1 MANYDVIIV
10 GDGLSGNMM
19 AKRAMTLLPNASI
32 AIIDKGDCVDHSFHL
47 HRPIEELNLP
57 WVKHNFF
64 LGVWD
69 GAMHSNITPK
79 DVNDY
84 AYKVYGKLQ
93 PSNICNFNH
102 QQGSEIYPVTK
113 GALMNAL
120 NNSADTWKAEVTHI
134 DVNSKTVYT
143 DNEEGAFRYKYLINT
158 ISLPVFLKLCDI
170 KTTLPF
176 TAHKFNVH
184 ALPVGH
190 STGMY
195 QMIYNT
201 SPYGSVTRA
210 TLIDDAIYV
219 ESLREYTGVDRVM
232 LSDVFGILPEGE
244 PVTISPGR
252 FDPLPR
258 EDRKNLYYHLTNQY
272 NILLLGR
279 YGSWTFKVANSVW
292 DDTKLLCEIINQR
305 ENTAK
310 GAMICT
316 P

>member
-1 MANYDVIIV
+1 MANYDIIII
-10 GDGLSGNMM
+10 GGGLSGNMM

-69 GAMHSNITPK
+69 GAMRSNITPK

-113 GALMNAL
+113 SVLMNVLSNDAT
-120 NNSADTWKAEVTHI
+120 NIKAEVKL
-134 DVNSKTVYT
+134 VNT
-143 DNEEGAFRYKYLINT
+143 EEKFIETLGLRHHYKYLINT
-158 ISLPVFLKLCDI
+158 ISLPTFLMLCGI

-176 TAHKFNVH
+176 VNHRFNVH
-184 ALPVGH
+184 TLSLGY
-190 STGMY
+190 SSGLY

-201 SPYGSVTRA
+201 KKFGANITRV
-210 TLIDDAIYV
+210 TLIDDTIYV
-219 ESLREYTGVDRVM
+219 ESLADEYWKADKEMIADNFGVS
-232 LSDVFGILPEGE
+232 LAGAPIK
-244 PVTISPGR
+244 ISPGR

-310 GAMICT
+310 GAMICK

>member
-1 MANYDVIIV
+1 MANYDIIII
-10 GDGLSGNMM
+10 GGGLSGNMM
-19 AKRAMTLLPNASI
+19 AKRAMSLLPNASI
-32 AIIDKGDCVDHSFHL
+32 AIIDKGDCIDHSFHL

-64 LGVWD
+64 LGIWD
-69 GAMHSNITPK
+69 GAMRSNITPK

-113 GALMNAL
+113 KALLEAL
-120 NNSADTWKAEVTHI
+120 SNTATTICDEVIGINPRNKGIALKGKDHFI
-134 DVNSKTVYT
+134 K
-143 DNEEGAFRYKYLINT
+143 YKYLINT
-158 ISLPVFLKLCDI
+158 ISLPIFLKLCGI

-176 TAHKFNVH
+176 VNHRFNVH
-184 ALPVGH
+184 TLSLGY
-190 STGMY
+190 SSGLY
-195 QMIYNT
+195 QMIYDT
-201 SPYGSVTRA
+201 CDLDSTTRA
-210 TLIDDAIYV
+210 TLIDDTVYV
-219 ESLREYTGVDRVM
+219 ESLREYTGNDWLM
-232 LSDVFGILPEGE
+232 LKDAFGIMPEGE
-244 PVTISPGR
+244 PIKISPGR

-279 YGSWTFKVANSVW
+279 YGSWTFKVANDVW

-310 GAMICT
+310 GAMICR

>member
-1 MANYDVIIV
+1 MANYDIIIL
-10 GDGLSGNMM
+10 GGGLSGNMM
-19 AKRAMTLLPNASI
+19 AKRAMSLLPNASI

-69 GAMHSNITPK
+69 GAMRSNITPK

-113 GALMNAL
+113 GHLLKALGNQAV
-120 NNSADTWKAEVTHI
+120 NICTEAIHI
-134 DVNSKTVYT
+134 NVLDRVVETKVAGYK
-143 DNEEGAFRYKYLINT
+143 YKYLINT
-158 ISLPVFLKLCDI
+158 ISLPIFLKLCGI

-184 ALPVGH
+184 TLSLGY
-190 STGMY
+190 SSGLY

-201 SPYGSVTRA
+201 SCYDNITRA
-210 TLIDDAIYV
+210 TLIDDTVYV
-219 ESLREYTGVDRVM
+219 ESLKEYTGNDRVM
-232 LSDVFGILPEGE
+232 LNDSFGIFPVGE
-244 PVTISPGR
+244 PIKISPGR

-279 YGSWTFKVANSVW
+279 YGSWTFKVANNVW

-310 GAMICT
+310 GAMICR

>member
-1 MANYDVIIV
+1 MANYDIIIV
-10 GDGLSGNMM
+10 GGGLSGNMM
-19 AKRAMTLLPNASI
+19 AKRAMSLLPNASI

-69 GAMHSNITPK
+69 GAMRSNITPK

-113 GALMNAL
+113 GKLL
-120 NNSADTWKAEVTHI
+120 ESLSNSAVNIKAEVKLI
-134 DVNSKTVYT
+134 NP
-143 DNEEGAFRYKYLINT
+143 EGKFIETLGLRHHYKYLINT
-158 ISLPVFLKLCDI
+158 ISLPIFLKLCSI
-170 KTTLPF
+170 STTLPF
-176 TAHKFNVH
+176 VNHRFNVH
-184 ALPVGH
+184 SLPLGY
-190 STGMY
+190 SSGLY

-201 SPYGSVTRA
+201 SELDMITRA
-210 TLIDDAIYV
+210 TLIDDCIYV
-219 ESLREYTGVDRVM
+219 ESLGDYSGWDAGMIRSAFGVE
-232 LSDVFGILPEGE
+232 LAGTPIK
-244 PVTISPGR
+244 ISPGR

-258 EDRKNLYYHLTNQY
+258 EDRKNLYYHLTNQH